1 MTRVFLGA
9 LGALLFASSALA
21 HHSPI
26 VFDRTK
32 KITIVGVVTEFRWLS
47 PHSWIHVNVTD
58 EQGKVANWGVEMN
71 PASLLARGG
80 WKSTTIKPGDKVTIV
95 VYPLRN
101 NEKGGQYV
109 SITLPDGRT
118 LGEKP
123 DGVL

>member
-1 MTRVFLGA
+1 MTRIFLGA
-9 LGALLFASSALA
+9 LGALLLASSALA

-32 KITIVGVVTEFRWLS
+32 KVTIVGVVTEFRWLS
-47 PHSWIHVNVTD
+47 PHSWIHLNVTD
-58 EQGKVANWGVEMN
+58 EQGKVSNWGVEMN

-80 WKSTTIKPGDKVTIV
+80 WKSTTIKAGDKVSIV
-95 VYPLRN
+95 IYPLRN

-109 SITLPDGRT
+109 SITLPDGKV
-118 LGEKP
+118 LGERP